1 MGTTNRAEELAKE
14 IYRDNPTDEKGAD
27 YKYNTDVNAPRKRK
41 AFVKGYNSR
50 QSEIDELTKEVER
63 LRKENDGTCFVFR
76 NFIRESHLTSAWEK
90 HMEKYLLPR
99 FEV

>member
-41 AFVKGYNSR
+41 AFVKGYMYR

-63 LRKENDGTCFVFR
+63 LRKE
-76 NFIRESHLTSAWEK
+76 REKTISDFAFNILDKKYTTNEVEKIVKNYLTT
-90 HMEKYLLPR
+90 H
-99 FEV
+99 